1 MTRYSI
7 ARSLVIWAGLLFW
20 PVLYALTSLTVVVQT
35 ALVLAA
41 VLGMVLYAV
50 SESNVPQWR
59 DE

>member
-41 VLGMVLYAV
+41 VLGMAYVAFDG
-50 SESNVPQWR
+50 EVPQWK

>member
-1 MTRYSI
+1 MNI
-7 ARSLVIWAGLLFW
+7 LRSPVIWAGLLFW

-41 VLGMVLYAV
+41 VLLMVYV
-50 SESNVPQWR
+50 GFDGKVPQWR

>member
-1 MTRYSI
+1 MNI
-7 ARSLVIWAGLLFW
+7 LRSLVILAGLLFW
-20 PVLYALTSLTVVVQT
+20 PALYALTSLTVIIQT

-50 SESNVPQWR
+50 SESKVPQWR

>member
-1 MTRYSI
+1 MNI
-7 ARSLVIWAGLLFW
+7 FRSLVIWASILFW

-41 VLGMVLYAV
+41 GLGMVYVAFDGD
-50 SESNVPQWR
+50 VPQWR

>member
-41 VLGMVLYAV
+41 VLGMAYVAFDGK
-50 SESNVPQWR
+50 VPQWR